1 MNACV
6 RFAPMIG
13 SRPGELTNEEQRAL
27 EEHLAGCAACR
38 ARLADQEAIAGVLRD
53 ALLTEANARDFG
65 KFSDQVLDRIGA
77 RRHRRRFWIA
87 LAAPFAAAT
96 AGVVLYFA
104 SGSSDQHFALV
115 EVTTEGRGA
124 IVLQTAEGPVV
135 LIGSADPEGT

>member
-13 SRPGELTNEEQRAL
+13 SRAGELTDEEQRAL

-38 ARLADQEAIAGVLRD
+38 ARLADQEALAGALRE
-53 ALLTEANARDFG
+53 ALLGDANARDFG
-65 KFSDQVLDRIGA
+65 SFSDQVLDRIGA
-77 RRHRRRFWIA
+77 RRRRRRWWLAI
-87 LAAPFAAAT
+87 AAPFAAAA

-104 SGSSDQHFALV
+104 TGSSDQHGALV